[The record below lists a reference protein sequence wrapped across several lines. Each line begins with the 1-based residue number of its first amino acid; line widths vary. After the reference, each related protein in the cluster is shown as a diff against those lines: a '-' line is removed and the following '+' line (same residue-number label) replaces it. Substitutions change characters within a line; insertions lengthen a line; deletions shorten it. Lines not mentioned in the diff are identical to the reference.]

1 MKVDYRQ
8 FTDKKLK
15 EKLEELEFRKIR
27 SSNRRFPSRKEEPA
41 NHSRFRREIARI
53 KTEQTRRKIQSEN

>member
-15 EKLEELEFRKIR
+15 EKLGKLEFRKIR
-27 SSNRRFPSRKEEPA
+27 ASNRKFASKKEEPV
-41 NHSRFRREIARI
+41 NYSRFRREIARI
-53 KTEQTRRKIQSEN
+53 KTEQTRRNIN